1 MIVEIVGQIL
11 GFIAAVFN
19 VLSYQCKKHKN
30 VVIMLLIGSSFFCA
44 SFLLTGAIT
53 GGILNGIG
61 VIRCIVYSN
70 KKTFKAD
77 NIAWF
82 IAFCIAYVLT
92 YVLTFTVINKEF
104 NFKNAIV
111 ELLPVVGMV
120 ATNVSL
126 RMTEAKHIRML
137 AYISSPSWL
146 IYNIITASIGATITE
161 IIALI
166 SVTIGIIR
174 LDVKKKDKFEPT
186 NETNIK
192 N

>member
-1 MIVEIVGQIL
+1 
-11 GFIAAVFN
+11 
-19 VLSYQCKKHKN
+19 
-30 VVIMLLIGSSFFCA
+30 
-44 SFLLTGAIT
+44 
-53 GGILNGIG
+53 
-61 VIRCIVYSN
+61 
-70 KKTFKAD
+70 
-77 NIAWF
+77 
-82 IAFCIAYVLT
+82 
-92 YVLTFTVINKEF
+92 
-104 NFKNAIV
+104 
-111 ELLPVVGMV
+111 MV

-126 RMTEAKHIRML
+126 RMTEAKHIRLL

-186 NETNIK
+186 TNETNIK